1 MRVNFDDQFLV
12 TAGKDGCLILFDIKV
27 TIVNFRIKKLG
38 EIN

>member
-27 TIVNFRIKKLG
+27 
-38 EIN
+38 EIL